1 MERSVTKEGLFTGT
15 EEGSL
20 AEEILMGGSLV
31 ETITGA
37 GAIVL
42 AILGLVGILPEALLA
57 VSTIAIGSAFL
68 MASGSITSR
77 FNKLFTKTTRTMLEA
92 REMAIG
98 MTIEFISGVAGI
110 ALGVLSL
117 VGLLPL
123 ILLPAAAMVY
133 GFALL
138 FGIGVQ
144 ARLNDLEAQC
154 NAANESVRRVVR
166 ETVSAASGMQMLF
179 GLGAVTLGIVALV
192 GFLPITLALAAM
204 LSVGGATLFTHT
216 AVSARM
222 WGFTTLCELPQS
234 PGVT

>member
-1 MERSVTKEGLFTGT
+1 
-15 EEGSL
+15 
-20 AEEILMGGSLV
+20 MGGSLV

-37 GAIVL
+37 GAIVV

-68 MASGSITSR
+68 MASGFIASR
-77 FNKLFTKTTRTMLEA
+77 FNRLLTQMPRTTLET

-98 MTIEFISGVAGI
+98 MTIEFVGGVAGI

-123 ILLPAAAMVY
+123 ILLPAAAIVY

-138 FGIGVQ
+138 FGTGVQ
-144 ARLNDLEAQC
+144 ARLDDLEAQC

-166 ETVSAASGMQMLF
+166 ETISAASGIRMVF
-179 GLGAVTLGIVALV
+179 GRCRYPGDRCSRGFSAHNARFGGHALGGGRHVLHAYGHFSENV
-192 GFLPITLALAAM
+192 GLCDVVR
-204 LSVGGATLFTHT
+204 ST
-216 AVSARM
+216 AVVGRNIR
-222 WGFTTLCELPQS
+222 
-234 PGVT
+234 